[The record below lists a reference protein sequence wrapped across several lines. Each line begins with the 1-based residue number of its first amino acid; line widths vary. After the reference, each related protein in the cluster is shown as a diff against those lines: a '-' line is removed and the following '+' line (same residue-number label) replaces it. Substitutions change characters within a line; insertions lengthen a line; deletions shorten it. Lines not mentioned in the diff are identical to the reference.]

1 MAHPVRHPVVLGI
14 LLMVAGCGFSPMY
27 KTTGTHIGADGKPTV
42 TNVVAEL
49 KQVYVPIIQERY
61 GQQLRQ
67 FLQQDLGGAGPED
80 PTGYELRISTYIMNE
95 AVDIHADNT
104 SGRTR
109 TTAFAHWQLYTLG
122 DNPHMLAGGDASVV
136 DGVNNTYEQY
146 FALTL
151 NLETVRTRVAKN
163 MAEQVTQQ
171 VATWFRTH
179 ARPAVDGSV
188 ADQNQPRYVDP
199 NSIVNPNNQMP
210 SQQPG
215 ADGLPALAT
224 GRTDSQLNEENNEG
238 SSLST
243 QSAPMDSTPQ
253 STSGNRS
260 GSGTTMTPD
269 VDTSPSSGIS
279 IGGGGANE

>member
-1 MAHPVRHPVVLGI
+1 MAHPVRLTT
-14 LLMVAGCGFSPMY
+14 LLCGLLALAGCGFSPMY
-27 KTTGTHIGADGKPTV
+27 KTTGKHIGADGKPTV
-42 TNVVAEL
+42 TDVLAEL
-49 KQVYVPIIQERY
+49 KEVYVPIIKERY

-67 FLQQDLGGAGPED
+67 FLQQDLSGASPEN
-80 PTGYELRISTYIMNE
+80 PTRYALQIRTYLMNE

-109 TTAFAHWQLYTLG
+109 TTAFAHWQLYLLG
-122 DNPHMLAGGDASVV
+122 DNPRLLAGGDASVV
-136 DGVNNTYEQY
+136 DGTNNTYEQY

-163 MAEQVTQQ
+163 MADQVTQQ

-179 ARPAVDGSV
+179 ATPAVDGSI

-238 SSLST
+238 SSMST
-243 QSAPMDSTPQ
+243 ESGPMDNIPP
-253 STSGNRS
+253 STSGS
-260 GSGTTMTPD
+260 GQGGSQSGATAPD
-269 VDTSPSSGIS
+269 NDTVPGSGIS
-279 IGGGGANE
+279 IGGGN

>member
-1 MAHPVRHPVVLGI
+1 MTRPVRHPVILGT
-14 LLMVAGCGFSPMY
+14 LLLLAGCGFSPMY
-27 KTTGTHIGADGKPTV
+27 KTTGKHIGADGKPTV
-42 TNVVAEL
+42 TDVLAEL
-49 KQVYVPIIQERY
+49 KEVYVPVIKERY

-67 FLQQDLGGAGPED
+67 FLQQDLSGASPEN
-80 PTGYELRISTYIMNE
+80 PTRYALQIRTYLMNE

-109 TTAFAHWQLYTLG
+109 TTAFAHWQLYLLG
-122 DNPHMLAGGDASVV
+122 DTPRLLAGGDASVV

-163 MAEQVTQQ
+163 MADQVTQQ

-179 ARPAVDGSV
+179 ATPAVDETANG
-188 ADQNQPRYVDP
+188 QNQPRYVDP
-199 NSIVNPNNQMP
+199 NSIINPNNQMP

-238 SSLST
+238 NSLTTESG
-243 QSAPMDSTPQ
+243 PMDNIPQ
-253 STSGNRS
+253 STSGSGQGGSRS
-260 GSGTTMTPD
+260 GA
-269 VDTSPSSGIS
+269 TSPDSDTVPGSGIS
-279 IGGGGANE
+279 IGGGD